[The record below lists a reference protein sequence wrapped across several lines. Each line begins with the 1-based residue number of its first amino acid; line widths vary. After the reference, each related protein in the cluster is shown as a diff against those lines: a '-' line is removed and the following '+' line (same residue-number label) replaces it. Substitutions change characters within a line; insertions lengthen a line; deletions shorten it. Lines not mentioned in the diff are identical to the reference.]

1 MAHERGALAPTQ
13 HQYHHRAADG
23 DREPAAVDDLQRVGG
38 EKGRVDGAKDHD
50 DEDCERGR
58 PLPASDRHAI
68 EQDGR
73 DQHGPGH
80 GDAVGAGQILR
91 ALEQHDDQQ
100 RADHQQPIGGR
111 HVDLTG
117 FLARCRHDPH
127 ARAKPHLHRLPSE
140 REDAGDERLG
150 GDDGRQRRQRDQ
162 RNQGPMRRQ
171 FVERAVD
178 RRGIGE
184 DERALAEIVQQQR
197 RQHQAEPGAADG
209 AGTDMAMS
217 A

>member
-1 MAHERGALAPTQ
+1 MIDAVAEALDRMALGNRDPRPPVGDDGHQDHGLVQHHVVLDMVLQDRRSAVGDLGQPHAHARRPRHHHLVDVGDEAVERHRHVLQAMAHERRALAPTQ

-91 ALEQHDDQQ
+91 ALE
-100 RADHQQPIGGR
+100 
-111 HVDLTG
+111 
-117 FLARCRHDPH
+117 
-127 ARAKPHLHRLPSE
+127 
-140 REDAGDERLG
+140 
-150 GDDGRQRRQRDQ
+150 
-162 RNQGPMRRQ
+162 
-171 FVERAVD
+171 
-178 RRGIGE
+178 
-184 DERALAEIVQQQR
+184 
-197 RQHQAEPGAADG
+197 
-209 AGTDMAMS
+209 
-217 A
+217 